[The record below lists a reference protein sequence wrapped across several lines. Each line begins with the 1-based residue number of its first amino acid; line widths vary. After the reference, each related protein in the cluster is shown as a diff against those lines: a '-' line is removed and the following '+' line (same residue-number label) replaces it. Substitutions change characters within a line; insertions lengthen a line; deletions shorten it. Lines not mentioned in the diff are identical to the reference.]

1 MSSLEFIW
9 GKQVQN
15 DSFLNVCWR
24 NFELELSSL
33 VAMNVLE
40 KAFRIKKNHANDIN
54 EFCQVGT
61 NWILARQFLSLVVL
75 GLMSFLTCSDNYNI
89 PFDGTEWILGFCS
102 LSANS
107 SRGLVVRTLG
117 LNLQVLGSNAI
128 KVVGDD
134 RKSIRSQLLRCL
146 KNYNPQGR
154 VNW

>member
-54 EFCQVGT
+54 EFCQVGA
-61 NWILARQFLSLVVL
+61 NRHFL
-75 GLMSFLTCSDNYNI
+75 
-89 PFDGTEWILGFCS
+89 
-102 LSANS
+102 
-107 SRGLVVRTLG
+107 
-117 LNLQVLGSNAI
+117 
-128 KVVGDD
+128 KVV
-134 RKSIRSQLLRCL
+134 
-146 KNYNPQGR
+146 
-154 VNW
+154 